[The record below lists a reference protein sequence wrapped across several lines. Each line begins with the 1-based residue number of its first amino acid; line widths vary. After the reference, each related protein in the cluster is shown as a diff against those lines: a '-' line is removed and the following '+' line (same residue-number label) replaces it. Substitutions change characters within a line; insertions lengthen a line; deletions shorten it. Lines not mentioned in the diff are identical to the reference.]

1 MNINIKMNEMLIMAS
16 KLFTNCLLSKKFV
29 SMFLN
34 KCLLLI
40 TTSKQRCTKLHD
52 AKCTNLEEI
61 KPVGTKTCWYTPFN
75 KPAQIP
81 RTGYVKQN
89 L

>member
-1 MNINIKMNEMLIMAS
+1 MK
-16 KLFTNCLLSKKFV
+16 
-29 SMFLN
+29 
-34 KCLLLI
+34 
-40 TTSKQRCTKLHD
+40 

-61 KPVGTKTCWYTPFN
+61 KPVGTKACWYTPFN